1 MEIAEVYWERK
12 RKARKDHKGVGG
24 ALIKKGTEYKYVSG
38 IFDGEPFD
46 FKVNLKLA
54 EFFEKCNSKRSW
66 DTPLNYEDILEIGW
80 NLEELN
86 EIRWIYIKEGFYGN
100 YLSFLCHKID
110 EKNWEKK
117 EEEYLKRIEEL
128 EEKINN
134 YEKSK

>member
-46 FKVNLKLA
+46 FKINLKLA
-54 EFFEKCNSKRSW
+54 QFIDEYNSKLNW
-66 DTPLNYEDILEIGW
+66 DNRICYEDILEIDW
-80 NLEELN
+80 NVEELFK
-86 EIRWIYIKEGFYGN
+86 IRKIYSEEGSYGSWFSH
-100 YLSFLCHKID
+100 LSNRID
-110 EKNWEKK
+110 RQIWGKK

-128 EEKINN
+128 EEKIKN
-134 YEKSK
+134 YETI